1 MTVETIAD
9 TRGFVFMLP
18 RGCRVVLYGVI
29 TFSNHSTIDTMSI
42 QSLIIIYGKLK
53 RSS

>member
-9 TRGFVFMLP
+9 TKYFVFMLP
-18 RGCRVVLYGVI
+18 RGCRVVLCGMI
-29 TFSNHSTIDTMSI
+29 SNHSLKNTISI